1 MLLLPNHLEYH
12 ETLAN
17 LPFFYNE
24 LTRTSSETFHLIQDG
39 SGLFQLA
46 NDKRLEEYLFSGELD
61 EQIEFVDAYEE
72 VTESNEWSLS
82 DEWLGSI

>member
-1 MLLLPNHLEYH
+1 MLLLPHHLEYH

-24 LTRTSSETFHLIQDG
+24 LAQNSSETLHLIQDG

-46 NDKRLEEYLFSGELD
+46 DDNRLKEYLFSGELD

-72 VTESNEWSLS
+72 VTASNKWSLS
-82 DEWLGSI
+82 DEWVGSI